1 MRAEDFFT
9 NIFFPQ
15 AQITRSHK
23 TNCEVV
29 SHNCNRKVS
38 DKETTMPFPSA
49 RKILAP
55 FLMSVLLLV
64 TACGQTQAPSR
75 WDKAQQESTQK
86 PGKAEQTTAD
96 KSTAQNP
103 NLPKKAVDGSK
114 LNKYFPSSGGGFD
127 RVFAQEKSG
136 FAEAKLNKGGKN
148 VAMLSINDIAGN
160 PSAGA
165 KFQQSTKKIGGYPSV
180 TQGANI
186 TAVLVANRYQV
197 KVQSRDPSFTASDR
211 EAWLSKFNLAGLA
224 SVK

>member
-1 MRAEDFFT
+1 
-9 NIFFPQ
+9 
-15 AQITRSHK
+15 
-23 TNCEVV
+23 
-29 SHNCNRKVS
+29 
-38 DKETTMPFPSA
+38 MPFPLA

-55 FLMSVLLLV
+55 FLISLLLLV

-86 PGKAEQTTAD
+86 PGKAQQTTAD
-96 KSTAQNP
+96 KSNASNQ
-103 NLPKKAVDGSK
+103 NLPQKAVAGGQ

-160 PSAGA
+160 PSAGE
-165 KFQQSTKKIGGYPSV
+165 KFKQSTKQISGYPAV
-180 TQGANI
+180 NQGANI

-211 EAWLSKFNLAGLA
+211 EAWLSKFNLGGLA
-224 SVK
+224 RVK

>member
-1 MRAEDFFT
+1 MQ
-9 NIFFPQ
+9 FP
-15 AQITRSHK
+15 
-23 TNCEVV
+23 
-29 SHNCNRKVS
+29 
-38 DKETTMPFPSA
+38 PA
-49 RKILAP
+49 RRILAP
-55 FLMSVLLLV
+55 FLISVLLLV

-86 PGKAEQTTAD
+86 SAKTKQTTAD
-96 KSTAQNP
+96 KSNAQNP
-103 NLPKKAVDGSK
+103 NLPNKAVAGGK
-114 LNKYFPSSGGGFD
+114 LNKYFPSSSGGFD

-160 PSAGA
+160 PSAGS
-165 KFQQSTKKIGGYPSV
+165 KFQQSTKQIGGYPAV
-180 TQGANI
+180 NQGANI

-211 EAWLSKFNLAGLA
+211 EAWLSKFNLGGLA

>member
-1 MRAEDFFT
+1 
-9 NIFFPQ
+9 
-15 AQITRSHK
+15 
-23 TNCEVV
+23 
-29 SHNCNRKVS
+29 
-38 DKETTMPFPSA
+38 MPFPSA

-86 PGKAEQTTAD
+86 PGKANQTTAD

-114 LNKYFPSSGGGFD
+114 LNKYFPASGGGFD

-136 FAEAKLNKGGKN
+136 FAEAKLNKG
-148 VAMLSINDIAGN
+148 
-160 PSAGA
+160 
-165 KFQQSTKKIGGYPSV
+165 
-180 TQGANI
+180 ANI

-197 KVQSRDPSFTASDR
+197 KVQSRDPSFSASDR
-211 EAWLSKFNLAGLA
+211 EAWLSKFNLGGLA

>member
-1 MRAEDFFT
+1 MKL
-9 NIFFPQ
+9 P
-15 AQITRSHK
+15 
-23 TNCEVV
+23 
-29 SHNCNRKVS
+29 
-38 DKETTMPFPSA
+38 PA

-55 FLMSVLLLV
+55 FLISVLLFV

-86 PGKAEQTTAD
+86 PGNAKQTTAD
-96 KSTAQNP
+96 RSSSATQGQ
-103 NLPKKAVDGSK
+103 NLPKKAVAGGK

-165 KFQQSTKKIGGYPSV
+165 KFKQSTKQIGGYPAV
-180 TQGANI
+180 NQGANI

-211 EAWLSKFNLAGLA
+211 EAWLSKFNLGGLA

>member
-1 MRAEDFFT
+1 M
-9 NIFFPQ
+9 
-15 AQITRSHK
+15 K
-23 TNCEVV
+23 L
-29 SHNCNRKVS
+29 
-38 DKETTMPFPSA
+38 PSA

-64 TACGQTQAPSR
+64 TACGQTQTPSR
-75 WDKAQQESTQK
+75 WDGAQQESTQK
-86 PGKAEQTTAD
+86 PGQAKQTTAD
-96 KSTAQNP
+96 KSSASNQ
-103 NLPKKAVDGSK
+103 NLPKKAVDGGK

-165 KFQQSTKKIGGYPSV
+165 KFQKSTKQIGGYPSV

-197 KVQSRDPSFTASDR
+197 KVQSRDPSFSASDR
-211 EAWLSKFNLAGLA
+211 EAWLSKFNLRGL
-224 SVK
+224 SGVK

>member
-1 MRAEDFFT
+1 
-9 NIFFPQ
+9 
-15 AQITRSHK
+15 
-23 TNCEVV
+23 
-29 SHNCNRKVS
+29 
-38 DKETTMPFPSA
+38 MPFPSA

-55 FLMSVLLLV
+55 FLISVLLLV

-86 PGKAEQTTAD
+86 PTAPAKQTTAD
-96 KSTAQNP
+96 KSTAQNQ
-103 NLPKKAVDGSK
+103 NLPKKAVAGGK
-114 LNKYFPSSGGGFD
+114 LNKYFPASGGGFD

-165 KFQQSTKKIGGYPSV
+165 KFQNSTKKIGGYPAV
-180 TQGANI
+180 TQGSNI

-211 EAWLSKFNLAGLA
+211 EDWLSKFNLRGLA

>member
-1 MRAEDFFT
+1 MQFL
-9 NIFFPQ
+9 
-15 AQITRSHK
+15 
-23 TNCEVV
+23 
-29 SHNCNRKVS
+29 
-38 DKETTMPFPSA
+38 SA

-55 FLMSVLLLV
+55 FLISVLLLV
-64 TACGQTQAPSR
+64 TSCGQNQPPSR
-75 WDKAQQESTQK
+75 WDQAQQESTQK
-86 PGKAEQTTAD
+86 TAANAKQATD
-96 KSTAQNP
+96 KSIAQSQ
-103 NLPKKAVDGSK
+103 NLPDKAVAGGK

-197 KVQSRDPSFTASDR
+197 KVQSRNPSFSASDR

>member
-1 MRAEDFFT
+1 MKL
-9 NIFFPQ
+9 
-15 AQITRSHK
+15 S
-23 TNCEVV
+23 
-29 SHNCNRKVS
+29 
-38 DKETTMPFPSA
+38 SA
-49 RKILAP
+49 RRILAP
-55 FLMSVLLLV
+55 FLISVLLLV
-64 TACGQTQAPSR
+64 TSCGKASEPSR

-86 PGKAEQTTAD
+86 PSAKAKQTTAD
-96 KSTAQNP
+96 KSTADNQ
-103 NLPKKAVDGSK
+103 NLPNKAVAGDK

-160 PSAGA
+160 PSAGS
-165 KFQQSTKKIGGYPSV
+165 KFQSSTQQIGGYPAV

-211 EAWLSKFNLAGLA
+211 EDWLTKFNLSGLGN
-224 SVK
+224 VK

>member
-1 MRAEDFFT
+1 MKL
-9 NIFFPQ
+9 P
-15 AQITRSHK
+15 
-23 TNCEVV
+23 
-29 SHNCNRKVS
+29 
-38 DKETTMPFPSA
+38 PA
-49 RKILAP
+49 RRILAP
-55 FLMSVLLLV
+55 FLISVLLLV

-75 WDKAQQESTQK
+75 WDKAQQESTQS
-86 PGKAEQTTAD
+86 GKARQTAAD

-103 NLPKKAVDGSK
+103 NLPKKAVAGSK
-114 LNKYFPSSGGGFD
+114 LNKYFPSGGGGFN

-165 KFQQSTKKIGGYPSV
+165 KFQNSTKKIGGYPAV
-180 TQGANI
+180 TQGSNI

-211 EAWLSKFNLAGLA
+211 EAWLSKFNLGGLA

>member
-1 MRAEDFFT
+1 MKL
-9 NIFFPQ
+9 
-15 AQITRSHK
+15 S
-23 TNCEVV
+23 
-29 SHNCNRKVS
+29 
-38 DKETTMPFPSA
+38 SA
-49 RKILAP
+49 RRILAP
-55 FLMSVLLLV
+55 FLISVLLLV
-64 TACGQTQAPSR
+64 TSCGKAPEPSR

-86 PGKAEQTTAD
+86 PGKANQNKTD
-96 KSTAQNP
+96 KSSAQNS
-103 NLPKKAVDGSK
+103 NLPKKAVAGGK

-160 PSAGA
+160 PSAGT
-165 KFQQSTKKIGGYPSV
+165 KFQQSTNKIGGYPSV

-197 KVQSRDPSFTASDR
+197 KVQSRDTSFSASDR
-211 EAWLSKFNLAGLA
+211 KDWLSKFNLGGLA

>member
-1 MRAEDFFT
+1 MKL
-9 NIFFPQ
+9 
-15 AQITRSHK
+15 S
-23 TNCEVV
+23 
-29 SHNCNRKVS
+29 
-38 DKETTMPFPSA
+38 SA
-49 RKILAP
+49 RRILAP
-55 FLMSVLLLV
+55 FLISVLLLV
-64 TACGQTQAPSR
+64 TSCGKAPEPSR

-86 PGKAEQTTAD
+86 PGKANQNKTD
-96 KSTAQNP
+96 KSSAQNP
-103 NLPKKAVDGSK
+103 NLPKKAVAGGK

-165 KFQQSTKKIGGYPSV
+165 KFQSSSKQIGGYPAVS
-180 TQGANI
+180 QGTKT

-197 KVQSRDPSFTASDR
+197 KIQSKDTSFTESDR
-211 EAWLSKFNLAGLA
+211 EAWLSKFNLGGLA